1 MKITPYTIILS
12 VLTTIL
18 IGSMM
23 FAYSKNKANK
33 EYRAQFKYK
42 VSIPCARYTDVYY
55 TDFYEIKD
63 GILYFTTDG
72 KKHYHKGE
80 WTVSDNK

>member
-18 IGSMM
+18 IGSIM
-23 FAYSKNKANK
+23 FAYSDNKAKK

-42 VSIPCARYTDVYY
+42 ITIPYARHTNTHY

-63 GILYFTTDG
+63 GILYFTTEG
-72 KKHYHKGE
+72 KTHCHKGE